1 MCFVCVCLVTKLVG
15 CLFVCLLV
23 FVCCLC
29 VCLAVCLIGYSM
41 DPKEGLPRP
50 FQGPLRSNSMYTLCG
65 VDSRCVGGGGEC
77 GVEWSCASLSGCSVG
92 SGCVGGCGGECS
104 AEWT

>member
-1 MCFVCVCLVTKLVG
+1 MCFVCGGLVTKLVG

-29 VCLAVCLIGYSM
+29 VCLAVCLIGYNM

-50 FQGPLRSNSMYTLCG
+50 FQGPCGATVCIPSVVSIVDVLVVVVNAAWSGVVLR
-65 VDSRCVGGGGEC
+65 
-77 GVEWSCASLSGCSVG
+77 
-92 SGCVGGCGGECS
+92 
-104 AEWT
+104 